1 MEIITERSEKLA
13 LEMYGVTLQRPDAWM
28 AMTVQ
33 LSPLHREMLEAEG
46 LSRETMAKMRRI
58 SALLA
63 ASLKG
68 IGLDYFQGKI
78 FTFQDGDLLAFY
90 EKEPTLEDEM
100 MRELRKD
107 NNLIQFVTIEPLKKC
122 RQDMARYIRTKSDS
136 AAEYQQHEK
145 LLAMADH
152 LEEWMKPEHAI
163 TESIRKK
170 RRMRKSST
178 VLVIED
184 DPLVR
189 DLLQNMLKDQ
199 HRVITKPDAKAGIL
213 SYAYYAPNVV
223 FLDINMPGLNGH
235 ETLRRIIELDAD
247 AYVVMISGLSS
258 QDNVLATYS
267 NGAVGFLAKPFSKEK
282 LRNYIRECP
291 SLNGKMRVQAS

>member
-1 MEIITERSEKLA
+1 MEIITRRSEKFA

-33 LSPLHREMLEAEG
+33 LAPLHREMIEHEG
-46 LSRETMAKMRRI
+46 LSRETIAKMRRI

-68 IGLDYFQGKI
+68 MGLDHFNGKV
-78 FTFQDGDLLAFY
+78 FAFQDGDLLAFY
-90 EKEPTLEDEM
+90 EKEPTLEDDM

-107 NNLIQFVTIEPLKKC
+107 NNLIQFITVEPLTKC
-122 RQDMARYIRTKSDS
+122 RQDMARYIRTKSDT

-145 LLAMADH
+145 LLAMADNLH
-152 LEEWMKPEHAI
+152 EWVKPEHAI
-163 TESIRKK
+163 TETLRKK
-170 RRMRKSST
+170 RRMRKASCI
-178 VLVIED
+178 LVIED

-189 DLLQNMLKDQ
+189 DLLTNMLKDQ
-199 HRVITKPDAKAGIL
+199 HRVISKPDAKSGIL
-213 SYAYYAPNVV
+213 SYAYYAPNIV
-223 FLDINMPGLNGH
+223 FLDIHMPGLNGH
-235 ETLRRIIELDAD
+235 ETLTRIIDLDAD

-267 NGAVGFLAKPFSKEK
+267 NGAAGFLAKPFSREK
-282 LRNYIRECP
+282 LRNYIRDCP
-291 SLNGKMRVQAS
+291 SLTGKMRVQAG